1 MAEASFT
8 QVCKQI
14 LELKASVE
22 SLNEK
27 SSELKGNF
35 ESSLKKFDSSLKENE
50 TLKASII
57 AEMLN
62 VNVLKNEVE
71 KTLNALESSKETI
84 ALHEQKIAEAMNLSK
99 SASQSINNA
108 SEQIANALDV
118 TKEAVEL
125 FVSLGAELKDIVG
138 GARSDLENYSEPIRD
153 ELVSI
158 AAHLKDEL
166 ASIASYLK
174 DELRASLDENLSTQN
189 AQIAVVNDSIQ
200 KARDIALSLD
210 NLTYRYERDYE
221 LLGYKWDRVALNL
234 AVLEAMLAKT
244 QIQL

>member
-14 LELKASVE
+14 LELKTSVE
-22 SLNEK
+22 SLNSK

-71 KTLNALESSKETI
+71 KTLSALESSKETM

-138 GARSDLENYSEPIRD
+138 GARAELKNYSEPI
-153 ELVSI
+153 
-158 AAHLKDEL
+158 KDEL

-200 KARDIALSLD
+200 KARDIALNLD

-221 LLGYKWDRVALNL
+221 LLGYKWDRVTLNT
-234 AVLEAMLAKT
+234 AVLDAMLSKI
-244 QIQL
+244 QIELIKE